1 MGRVHFTKALDN
13 IERLSRKAAA
23 AEKSLAKDHRVFFL
37 FQSMLK
43 TLNLYIV
50 TIWSKCMNF
59 EEYSGNSM
67 LKSIITNSLEID
79 FWLMTVISQ
88 YKKVGNKFVKFDLQG

>member
-43 TLNLYIV
+43 TLNYIYCHRM
-50 TIWSKCMNF
+50 IKMH
-59 EEYSGNSM
+59 E
-67 LKSIITNSLEID
+67 L
-79 FWLMTVISQ
+79 
-88 YKKVGNKFVKFDLQG
+88 